1 MQVTLLVY
9 GHSREYFPGVAER
22 HVLQLPG
29 PLSIDEIL
37 RKHLRVDPSLVMAV
51 MTGGRRY
58 SREYVPQDGEEVVLL
73 SPASGG

>member
-1 MQVTLLVY
+1 
-9 GHSREYFPGVAER
+9 
-22 HVLQLPG
+22 
-29 PLSIDEIL
+29 
-37 RKHLRVDPSLVMAV
+37 